1 MYGARDDA
9 HTQRVVSGFPLP
21 CPSLMLLVRATEVVR
36 VFSIT
41 AARIAGLLLQFHPR
55 AGGSCAAGPPARPGA
70 CHQVVSLGV
79 TLRTFCITPR
89 LRSVAGL
96 YSR

>member
-1 MYGARDDA
+1 MYGARDEA
-9 HTQRVVSGFPLP
+9 HTQRVVSGFPLS
-21 CPSLMLLVRATEVVR
+21 CPSLTFLFKATKVVR

-41 AARIAGLLLQFHPR
+41 AARITGLLLQLRPR

-79 TLRTFCITPR
+79 TLCTFCITPR